1 MEMHWHLSEEDFFK
15 DLTKAREEFIDL
27 AVRRVIKKNEF
38 LFFENDPG
46 DSCFYLEQGSVKIF
60 AITLLGKEPTF
71 MVRRSGELFGLAEVV
86 EGQPRKCNAQAI
98 GHSVVYE
105 ISKGDFET
113 LLSRNYPLAR
123 KVITVLGKRLR
134 FLCEQIG
141 NLMVCDVTTRLIKLL
156 IYLAYD
162 NIIDL
167 ETCVT
172 PITLPLMLTQEQIA
186 GMTGSCQQTVSET
199 LKKLQEDGFIEVSRK
214 EITLLRPSQMISQIY
229 N

>member
-1 MEMHWHLSEEDFFK
+1 MEMRWHLSEQDFFK
-15 DLTKAREEFIDL
+15 DLAEAKEEFTDL
-27 AVRRVIKKNEF
+27 AVRREIRKNDF

-46 DSCFYLEQGSVKIF
+46 DSCFYLSGGSVKIF

-71 MVRRSGELFGLAEVV
+71 MVRKSGEIFGLAEVV
-86 EGQPRKCNAQAI
+86 DGHPRKCNAQAI
-98 GHSVVYE
+98 EPSVVYE
-105 ISKGDFET
+105 ISKVDFEA

-134 FLCEQIG
+134 FLCEQVG

-162 NIIDL
+162 NVIDL

-172 PITLPLMLTQEQIA
+172 PITLPLTLTQEQIA
-186 GMTGSCQQTVSET
+186 CMTGSCQQTVSET
-199 LKKLQEDGFIEVSRK
+199 LKKLQTDGFIEVSRK
-214 EITLLRPSQMISQIY
+214 EITLLRPSQLLSEISH
-229 N
+229 